1 VVAAASADFEQRRAY
16 LRGEGHSAPNGW
28 FHATPWS
35 QRYRFLVSQA
45 RLGPNGKATPQ
56 GAISICMKRIDDRA
70 ERPS

>member
-28 FHATPWS
+28 FHV